1 MKKTSELDIRGTT
14 VRVVKING
22 EDFVCLT
29 DMAKLKSEDPS
40 FTINHWMRN
49 RMTIEYLGLWEE
61 LYNPNFKPTEFGRF
75 REESGLNSFTLSP
88 TKWIESVNAIGM
100 VAQSGRYGGTYARS
114 DIAFK
119 FAAWLSVEFELYLV
133 KEFQRLKAKEQEL
146 IGWSAKR
153 ELAKINYRIHTDAI
167 QQNLI
172 PATVSRAQMNIIYAN
187 EADVLNVALFG
198 MTHQQWQAANP
209 TLKGNQRDYATINQL
224 ICISN
229 MENINAVMI
238 NDGIPQPQRL
248 KKLNEIAIQ
257 QMRILSVVDG
267 RKFLK

>member
-1 MKKTSELDIRGTT
+1 MKKTGELDIRGTL

-22 EDFVCLT
+22 EDYVSLT
-29 DMAKLKSEDPS
+29 DMAKLKSEDAQQ
-40 FTINHWMRN
+40 TISNWMRN
-49 RMTIEYLGLWEE
+49 RMTLEYLGLWEE
-61 LYNPNFKPTEFGRF
+61 LYNPDFKPLGFEGF
-75 REESGLNSFTLSP
+75 RKEVGLNHFTMSP
-88 TKWIESVNAIGM
+88 SKWIDGVNG
-100 VAQSGRYGGTYARS
+100 
-114 DIAFK
+114 
-119 FAAWLSVEFELYLV
+119 
-133 KEFQRLKAKEQEL
+133 LKAKEQEL

-167 QQNLI
+167 KEKLI
-172 PATVSRAQMNIIYAN
+172 PAQVSRVQMSIIYAS

-198 MTHQQWQAANP
+198 MTHQQWQAQNP
-209 TLKGNQRDYATINQL
+209 ELKGNQRDYATVNQL

-257 QMRILSVVDG
+257 QMRILSEVDG
-267 RKFLK
+267 RKYLK